1 MGTYISTGG
10 ASKWQPF
17 PEVYDINGDPIGG
30 RWFAPSVYD
39 SMRYMFA
46 LNIVYYVLAWY
57 LGQVIS
63 SDTGAVRNHGMYVG
77 VHVTRAVPSRF
88 FPL

>member
-1 MGTYISTGG
+1 MR
-10 ASKWQPF
+10 PF

-46 LNIVYYVLAWY
+46 LNIVIIFW
-57 LGQVIS
+57 LGIW
-63 SDTGAVRNHGMYVG
+63 DKLYPAIPGLLRNHGMYVG
-77 VHVTRAVPSRF
+77 VHVTRVRSFSIACP